1 MPQVW
6 RSNLNV
12 DIQLPY
18 DFMLSVGAMYTR
30 DIYNVAQIN
39 MNEAEP
45 TGVYN
50 EQPDR
55 IYWASKKY
63 EYNDYTNGKNVVV
76 KLSNGEDKGYQ
87 YSFNAI
93 LTKKYDFGFTGSIG
107 YTYTMAKD
115 LTANPGSAPNSA
127 WQNNVAVNSLN
138 DPGVSYSLFSTP
150 HRIIANAS
158 YEINY
163 AKCLKTTF
171 SLFYSGYHTG
181 RYSYT
186 YYNDMN
192 GDGNYSI

>member
-1 MPQVW
+1 
-6 RSNLNV
+6 
-12 DIQLPY
+12 
-18 DFMLSVGAMYTR
+18 
-30 DIYNVAQIN
+30 

-115 LTANPGSAPNSA
+115 LTANPGSFNEFTATLFCHA
-127 WQNNVAVNSLN
+127 ELGA
-138 DPGVSYSLFSTP
+138 DPGFAVRSLA
-150 HRIIANAS
+150 IV
-158 YEINY
+158 
-163 AKCLKTTF
+163 
-171 SLFYSGYHTG
+171 
-181 RYSYT
+181 
-186 YYNDMN
+186 
-192 GDGNYSI
+192 